1 MNPEISKEDYL
12 KLYNLL
18 PYDYKS
24 IIINTFRCL
33 VNHNSSFTEKGY
45 QPYAISELINYNQQ
59 KLGYTDEEV
68 CEIVYDLFNK
78 SNPKSDKVLTIET
91 YRKIKQRNT
100 QTSQRGTN
108 WLEYIAQALRFDSSD
123 YKKYLTDAGIQHAYS
138 AVEKQSNEI
147 NSIYTLF
154 DLLNFKE
161 KSALTQLTT
170 GLLNLYMNAYNK
182 IN

>member
-33 VNHNSSFTEKGY
+33 ANHNNSFTEKGY

-68 CEIVYDLFNK
+68 CDIVYDLFYK
-78 SNPKSDKVLTIET
+78 SNPESHKVLTIET

-108 WLEYIAQALRFDSSD
+108 WLEYIAQALHFDSSD
-123 YKKYLTDAGIQHAYS
+123 YKKYLTDTGIQHAYS
-138 AVEKQSNEI
+138 TVEKHSNEI
-147 NSIYTLF
+147 NSIDTLF

-170 GLLNLYMNAYNK
+170 GLLNLYMNANDK

>member
-33 VNHNSSFTEKGY
+33 ANHNSSFTEKEC

-68 CEIVYDLFNK
+68 CDIVYDLFYK
-78 SNPKSDKVLTIET
+78 SNLMK
-91 YRKIKQRNT
+91 
-100 QTSQRGTN
+100 
-108 WLEYIAQALRFDSSD
+108 
-123 YKKYLTDAGIQHAYS
+123 
-138 AVEKQSNEI
+138 
-147 NSIYTLF
+147 
-154 DLLNFKE
+154 
-161 KSALTQLTT
+161 
-170 GLLNLYMNAYNK
+170 
-182 IN
+182 

>member
-1 MNPEISKEDYL
+1 MCD
-12 KLYNLL
+12 
-18 PYDYKS
+18 
-24 IIINTFRCL
+24 
-33 VNHNSSFTEKGY
+33 
-45 QPYAISELINYNQQ
+45 
-59 KLGYTDEEV
+59 
-68 CEIVYDLFNK
+68 IVYDLFYK
-78 SNPKSDKVLTIET
+78 SNPESDKVLTIET

-108 WLEYIAQALRFDSSD
+108 WREDRGQAVRLDRSD
-123 YKKYLTDAGIQHAYS
+123 YKKYLTDAGIQHTYS

-147 NSIYTLF
+147 NSIDTLF

-170 GLLNLYMNAYNK
+170 GLLNLYMNVNDK

>member
-1 MNPEISKEDYL
+1 MC
-12 KLYNLL
+12 
-18 PYDYKS
+18 KS
-24 IIINTFRCL
+24 CIINTFRCL

-108 WLEYIAQALRFDSSD
+108 WLEYIAQALRFDSYD

-147 NSIYTLF
+147 ISIDTLF

-170 GLLNLYMNAYNK
+170 GLLNLYMNTYNK